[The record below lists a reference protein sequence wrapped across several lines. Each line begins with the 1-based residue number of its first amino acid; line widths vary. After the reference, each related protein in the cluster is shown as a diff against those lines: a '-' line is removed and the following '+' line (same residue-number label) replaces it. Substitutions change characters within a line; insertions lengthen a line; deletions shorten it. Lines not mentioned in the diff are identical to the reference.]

1 MMLIV
6 GGWPNKASGEF
17 PLCKKIKN
25 PISITTKTKPMIT
38 IKRKISGPAC
48 LRFMGAIPLYF
59 FFAIWIVFYTIV
71 QKNLAFAKQLQGFK
85 LVQNI
90 EN

>member
-1 MMLIV
+1 
-6 GGWPNKASGEF
+6 
-17 PLCKKIKN
+17 
-25 PISITTKTKPMIT
+25 
-38 IKRKISGPAC
+38 
-48 LRFMGAIPLYF
+48 MGAIPLYF